1 VCSPPI
7 CVAPEAIPSFVTVR
21 NSCPLL
27 KPILP
32 VLPAYPE
39 SDITGITGVPLGMPV
54 IPIISGNTRNFGIP
68 RKCGRQQFWQK
79 GIALKDVHKKLK
91 LKTQKKKQEAKK

>member
-1 VCSPPI
+1 
-7 CVAPEAIPSFVTVR
+7 
-21 NSCPLL
+21 
-27 KPILP
+27 
-32 VLPAYPE
+32 
-39 SDITGITGVPLGMPV
+39 MPV
-54 IPIISGNTRNFGIP
+54 IPIISGNTGNFGIP